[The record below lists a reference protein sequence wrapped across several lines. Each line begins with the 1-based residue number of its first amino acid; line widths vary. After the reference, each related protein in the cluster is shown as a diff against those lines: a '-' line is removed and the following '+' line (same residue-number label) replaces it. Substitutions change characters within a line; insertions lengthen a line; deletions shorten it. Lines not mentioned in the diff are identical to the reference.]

1 MSDRKVASPP
11 QGAVNPPEKEME
23 GSQIEDGS
31 AKVPGTQFSRYLE
44 VSGDSLSPRSTRERA
59 IQEEMWADSTGKP
72 SAVTPV
78 ELTSSWRYAKPY
90 VIKVTLMASIC
101 SALLGYGELKC
112 V

>member
-11 QGAVNPPEKEME
+11 QSTVEKEME
-23 GSQIEDGS
+23 GSLNEDGP
-31 AKVPGTQFSRYLE
+31 AKVSGMQLSRYLE
-44 VSGDSLSPRSTRERA
+44 VSGDSVSPRSAQDRA
-59 IQEEMWADSTGKP
+59 VKEDLWTDSAGMP

-78 ELTSSWRYAKPY
+78 ESTSSWRYAKPY

-101 SALLGYGELKC
+101 SALLGYGELKE